1 MNVLH
6 RPVETATQSGH
17 KLLRTLGINRKI
29 EASVIGNRLFLI
41 KEGRTMFDLRNLSS
55 KRCLTITAGLVLAS
69 IVQSGIAES
78 QVDPEQVYDWVKQ
91 LEGQWTL
98 SASEVQEGGTRTH
111 PSVLPLFNTSKVAM
125 EFRLIGR
132 ERTVQEDLLPG
143 TKRQMVTMYHC
154 KDSTCSAVKA
164 THYCAKGN
172 QPEFLASTESSPRE
186 LIFECDMSTELCKS
200 WDNHIHRITHQL
212 SEDGTHLR
220 AVYSN
225 FNDGEYTTDTIF
237 HFDRKK

>member
-1 MNVLH
+1 MIEIRDRSSIQRFAFAAALLFV
-6 RPVETATQSGH
+6 TTMQSG
-17 KLLRTLGINRKI
+17 
-29 EASVIGNRLFLI
+29 F
-41 KEGRTMFDLRNLSS
+41 
-55 KRCLTITAGLVLAS
+55 
-69 IVQSGIAES
+69 AES
-78 QVDPEQVYDWVKQ
+78 RADPEQVYEWIKQ

-98 SASEVQEGGTRTH
+98 SAAEVQEGGTRTH
-111 PSVLPLFNTSKVAM
+111 PSVSHLFDTDAVAM
-125 EFRLIGR
+125 EFKLIGR

-154 KDSTCSAVKA
+154 KDSSCSAVKA

-172 QPEFLASTESSPRE
+172 QPEFLASARSSPRE
-186 LIFECDMSTELCKS
+186 LIFECDMSTELCDS

-225 FNDGEYTTDTIF
+225 YSDGEYSTDTIF